1 MKTNNTKAL
10 LKRTSIAMLLA
21 TTLVAGCSEKS
32 MEEHL
37 ASARTYVTHQQLDA
51 AVVEYKNAIQKAP
64 SAAEPRFELGKV
76 YLQSKNF
83 TAAEKELNKAMEL
96 GYSAG
101 KVIPLLSAA
110 YQQSGAQNALA
121 DVDYR
126 ADGMTA
132 VEMAEVGFY
141 KLQALMQLGQQEE
154 AEALIAELTSL
165 DTSSVYKGL
174 IESYVFVIK
183 NDAEQALNATKALRK
198 QAPTNKDV
206 LQQLAELYV
215 QTNQPNEAAEAYGV
229 YVKNYPEDLAT
240 RFAYAALLVEL
251 RELDSAEPV
260 VDDLLAINETHP
272 LLNAFKGIIES
283 AQNNYAQALSHLEIA
298 VQNGAS
304 DNVVRMVAGFSAYQI
319 QDFEAAQRH
328 LTMIASDLPDNHPGL
343 RMLADSMLQLGENE
357 EALVVLNRVEGE
369 QTTDAALFSKASYQ
383 LLKEGNVVGAKQ
395 MVEKSEAV
403 STSADDLSRLGALQ
417 LSMNDLDGLVN
428 LEDAV
433 KKAPQ
438 SASSQNTLVRA
449 YVSTNQLDKAK
460 EAALEWHKQSPDTG
474 LPLVYLG
481 SIATSEKAFNEAAQ
495 YFDKAATKDDVGSE
509 VTYAR
514 TNLLIA
520 QGKKENASAFI
531 RAFVDKNPADI
542 QALTLWF
549 ALASENGSEQEVI
562 AHTKA
567 QFNAAKENINLRLVL
582 ARMYTLADNNA
593 ANAAGTQKTGLADA
607 LALLS
612 EVKGNADT
620 PLAFWNLKGQ
630 VLISSNK
637 VNEAEAFFDRWLSF
651 YPHDKSAVLG
661 KLLILDAQKQFAKGL
676 TLTNAILEKRTDA
689 QLTLLK
695 AYFHSRVGQTKP
707 AWDILNATSPEVRA
721 LPFVRGILARL
732 HLSERNAKEALPHA
746 QAAYDATP
754 NSDNA
759 LLVVAA
765 NEMQGNSDGS
775 FEFLKAHVANNP
787 NDVQSNMLLAERQIQ
802 QDRSA
807 AIATYERVLKA
818 TPDNFVVLNNLAYLA
833 FEDKNFNRAEKL
845 ALRAVEL
852 QSDNADAA
860 DTLAQIYI
868 AQGKQERALA
878 LYEKVSTQPIA
889 NDDVYLNHVALLLS
903 MEKTALAKRKLE
915 SRTFSREASKSRVAD
930 LKKQY
935 GI

>member
-1 MKTNNTKAL
+1 MKINNTKAL

-37 ASARTYVTHQQLDA
+37 ASARTYVTQQQLDA

-76 YLQSKNF
+76 YLQNKNF
-83 TAAEKELNKAMEL
+83 AAAEKELNKAMEL

-141 KLQALMQLGQQEE
+141 KLQALMQLDQQEE
-154 AEALIAELTSL
+154 AEALIAELASL

-174 IESYVFVIK
+174 IESYEFVIK
-183 NDAEQALNATKALRK
+183 NDAEQALVATEALRK
-198 QAPTNKDV
+198 QAPSNKDV
-206 LQQLAELYV
+206 LQQLAKLYL
-215 QTNQPNEAAEAYGV
+215 QTNQPASAAEVYGE
-229 YVKNYPEDLAT
+229 YVPLYPEDLAT

-251 RELDSAEPV
+251 RELDTAEPV

-304 DNVVRMVAGFSAYQI
+304 DSVVRMVAGFSAYQI

-343 RMLADSMLQLGENE
+343 RMLADSMLQLGEND
-357 EALVVLNRVEGE
+357 EALAVLNRVEGE

-403 STSADDLSRLGALQ
+403 STTADDLSRLGALQ

-449 YVSTNQLDKAK
+449 YVSTNQLEKAK

-481 SIATSEKAFNEAAQ
+481 SIATSEKAFNDAAK
-495 YFDKAATKDDVGSE
+495 YFDEAATKGDVANE

-520 QGKKENASAFI
+520 QDKKDNATAFI
-531 RAFVDKNPADI
+531 RAFIDKNPADV
-542 QALTLWF
+542 QALTMWF
-549 ALASENGSEQEVI
+549 ALAAESGSAQQVI
-562 AHTKA
+562 THTKA
-567 QFNAAKENINLRLVL
+567 QLDADEDNINLRLIL
-582 ARMYTLADNNA
+582 ARMFTLAGN
-593 ANAAGTQKTGLADA
+593 GTSKDKENGVASA

-612 EVKGNADT
+612 EVKGDADT

-630 VLISSNK
+630 VLITSNK
-637 VNEAEAFFDRWLSF
+637 ANEAEAFFDRWLLF

-676 TLTNAILEKRTDA
+676 TLTNAILEKRNDA

-732 HLSERNAKEALPHA
+732 YLSERNAKEALPHA

-765 NEMQGNSDGS
+765 NEIQGNSDGS
-775 FEFLKAHVANNP
+775 FAFLKAHVANKP
-787 NDVQSNMLLAERQIQ
+787 NDIQSNMLLAERQIQ

-833 FEDKNFNRAEKL
+833 FEDKNFSRAEEL
-845 ALRAVEL
+845 AQRAVEL

-878 LYEKVSTQPIA
+878 LYEKVSAQPIA
-889 NDDVYLNHVALLLS
+889 NDEVYLNHVALLLS

-915 SRTFSREASKSRVAD
+915 SRTFTREASKSRVAD